1 MLDLDI
7 LTNLFAQSA
16 TLIWHP
22 WQGGV
27 VAGCFLTALA
37 GVAVELKDRLFEDR
51 RIDLSRRSRG
61 ALAWQQSGTIC
72 PRGTAEDLAPTPE
85 SESRQGWGWCLEA
98 RSRQR
103 PSRNSDFFDT
113 VELDSDHLA
122 FYLGEVSGGGV
133 AAALYQASC
142 KALLRY
148 AAFTPDRAAS
158 AVEEVNSILCQRE
171 PDGRFV
177 TLLYGV
183 LQLSTGEVTMVSA
196 GQIDPLLQRVDGTS
210 RRMIMPLRLPLG
222 MTDKPD
228 YEAVSFRLNPGDRL
242 LLVSDGITQA
252 RDRSRE
258 PLSHERLRVF
268 IHKHRNHN
276 LAQWADAVLETI
288 NRYDDRITDDRT
300 LVALGYFGPQGR
312 TSIARET
319 VLTSF

>member
-1 MLDLDI
+1 MHDLDI

-22 WQGGV
+22 WQGSV

-37 GVAVELKDRLFEDR
+37 GVAIELKDRLVGSR
-51 RIDLSRRSRG
+51 RIDLSHRNRG
-61 ALAWQQSGTIC
+61 ALAWQRSNV
-72 PRGTAEDLAPTPE
+72 AEKFEPTPE
-85 SESRQGWGWCLEA
+85 SESRQGRGWRLEA
-98 RSRQR
+98 RSHQR
-103 PSRNSDFFDT
+103 PSQNSDFFDT

-122 FYLGEVSGGGV
+122 FYLGEVSGGGI

-142 KALLRY
+142 RALLRY

-158 AVEEVNSILCQRE
+158 ALEEVNSVLCQRE
-171 PDGRFV
+171 PDGRFI

-196 GQIDPLLQRVDGTS
+196 GQIDPILQRFDGAC

-252 RDRSRE
+252 RDRGRE

-268 IHKHRNHN
+268 SHKHRGHD
-276 LAQWADAVLETI
+276 LAAWVNAVLDTV

-300 LVALGYFGPQGR
+300 VVALGYLGTQRVDFHSVRKSGW
-312 TSIARET
+312 
-319 VLTSF
+319 VN